1 MTKCNDSIIIR
12 TWGSPLT
19 VHRQKLEG
27 VDIMKISLK
36 ELFFLAAIGASHEA
50 NVAKNMNDTKNE
62 TRYSAIMGTI
72 IRADDIE
79 DIVEIPT

>member
-1 MTKCNDSIIIR
+1 
-12 TWGSPLT
+12 
-19 VHRQKLEG
+19 
-27 VDIMKISLK
+27 MKISLK